1 MEQIR
6 RISCDASQ
14 YI

>member
-6 RISCDASQ
+6 RISCDAPQ